1 MHSQKGRIPRKL
13 LHTAVIICFAVLCLA
28 SIEMASAKY
37 SFQSHGNDSA
47 SVACFSPSLISEN
60 NIDISD
66 IKKPG
71 DVSTEKTFKVQ
82 NFSGNSVSEVTM
94 KYTISLKTTGN
105 LPLHYTVL
113 DNERNILAD
122 WNCDGISGNQ
132 RYEYTASS
140 LIFAPGV
147 EGIHNYILKVDWP
160 SSQNAAQFA
169 GMTDAVYVSVKWEQ
183 VD

>member
-13 LHTAVIICFAVLCLA
+13 LHTAVIICVAVLCLT
-28 SIEMASAKY
+28 SVGITSAKY
-37 SFQSHGNDSA
+37 ISQSHGNDSA

-71 DVSTEKTFKVQ
+71 DSTEKTFKVQ
-82 NFSGNSVSEVTM
+82 NFSGGSVSEVTM
-94 KYTISLKTTGN
+94 KYKIILKTTGN
-105 LPLHYTVL
+105 LPLTFTLLDANGNSLKVWDCNGTNGQREYQYESPTVF
-113 DNERNILAD
+113 
-122 WNCDGISGNQ
+122 S
-132 RYEYTASS
+132 
-140 LIFAPGV
+140 PGV
-147 EGIHNYILKVDWP
+147 AQTHDYTIRAQWQSDR
-160 SSQNAAQFA
+160 NAARFS

>member
-13 LHTAVIICFAVLCLA
+13 LHTAVIICVAVLCLT
-28 SIEMASAKY
+28 SVGITSAKY
-37 SFQSHGNDSA
+37 ISQSHGNDSA
-47 SVACFSPSLISEN
+47 SVASFSPSLVYDN

-71 DVSTEKTFKVQ
+71 DSTTKTFEVR
-82 NFSGNSVSEVTM
+82 NYSGDSGVSEVTI

-105 LPLHYTVL
+105 LPLRFTLL
-113 DNERNILAD
+113 DTH
-122 WNCDGISGNQ
+122 GHS
-132 RYEYTASS
+132 
-140 LIFAPGV
+140 
-147 EGIHNYILKVDWP
+147 LKVWECNGTNGQQEYKYESLTTVFSP
-160 SSQNAAQFA
+160 GTPQSHTYQLKAEWSNTQNDSKFS

>member
-13 LHTAVIICFAVLCLA
+13 LHTAVIICVAALCLA

-37 SFQSHGNDSA
+37 IFQSHGNDSA
-47 SVACFSPSLISEN
+47 SVARFSPALINEN

-71 DVSTEKTFKVQ
+71 DSTTQTFKVQ
-82 NFSGNSVSEVTM
+82 NFSGDSGVSEVTI

-105 LPLHYTVL
+105 LPLTFTLLDADGNSLEVWDCNGTNGQREYQYESPTVF
-113 DNERNILAD
+113 
-122 WNCDGISGNQ
+122 S
-132 RYEYTASS
+132 
-140 LIFAPGV
+140 PGV
-147 EGIHNYILKVDWP
+147 AETHDYTIRAQWQSDR
-160 SSQNAAQFA
+160 NAAQFS

>member
-13 LHTAVIICFAVLCLA
+13 LHTAVIICVAALCLA
-28 SIEMASAKY
+28 SIEIASAKY
-37 SFQSHGNDSA
+37 IFQSHGNDSA
-47 SVACFSPSLISEN
+47 SVARFSPALINEN

-71 DVSTEKTFKVQ
+71 DITTKTFKVQ
-82 NFSGNSVSEVTM
+82 NFSGGRVSEVAM

-105 LPLHYTVL
+105 LPLRFTLIDTHGNSLVWDCNGTNGQREYQYESPTVF
-113 DNERNILAD
+113 
-122 WNCDGISGNQ
+122 S
-132 RYEYTASS
+132 
-140 LIFAPGV
+140 PGV
-147 EGIHNYILKVDWP
+147 AETHDYTIRAQWQSDR
-160 SSQNAAQFA
+160 NAAQFS

>member
-13 LHTAVIICFAVLCLA
+13 LHTAVIICVAALCLA

-37 SFQSHGNDSA
+37 IFQSHGNDSA
-47 SVACFSPSLISEN
+47 SVARFSPSLISEN

-71 DVSTEKTFKVQ
+71 DSTEKTFKVQ
-82 NFSGNSVSEVTM
+82 NFSGGSVSEVTM
-94 KYTISLKTTGN
+94 TYTITLKTTGN
-105 LPLHYTVL
+105 LPLCFTLL
-113 DNERNILAD
+113 DAD
-122 WNCDGISGNQ
+122 GNSLEVWECNGTNGQ
-132 RYEYTASS
+132 QKYEYES
-140 LIFAPGV
+140 LTVFSPGTPQS
-147 EGIHNYILKVDWP
+147 HTYQLKAEW
-160 SSQNAAQFA
+160 SNTQNDSKFS

>member
-13 LHTAVIICFAVLCLA
+13 LHTAVIICVAALCLA

-37 SFQSHGNDSA
+37 IFQSHGNDSA
-47 SVACFSPSLISEN
+47 SVARFSPALINEN
-60 NIDISD
+60 NIDISG

-71 DVSTEKTFKVQ
+71 DSTTKTFEVR
-82 NFSGNSVSEVTM
+82 NYSGDSGVSEVTI

-105 LPLHYTVL
+105 LPLTFTLL
-113 DNERNILAD
+113 DAN
-122 WNCDGISGNQ
+122 GN
-132 RYEYTASS
+132 S
-140 LIFAPGV
+140 
-147 EGIHNYILKVDWP
+147 LKVWDCNGTNGQREYKYESLTTVFSPGTPQSHTYQLKAEWP
-160 SSQNAAQFA
+160 NTQKDSKFS

>member
-13 LHTAVIICFAVLCLA
+13 LHTAVIICVAALCLA

-37 SFQSHGNDSA
+37 IFQSHGNDSA
-47 SVACFSPSLISEN
+47 SVARFSPALITEN
-60 NIDISD
+60 NIDISG

-71 DVSTEKTFKVQ
+71 YSTEKTFTVQ
-82 NFSGNSVSEVTM
+82 NFSGDSVSEVTM

-105 LPLHYTVL
+105 LPLTFTLLDAAGNSLVWDCNGTNGQQEYKYESPTVF
-113 DNERNILAD
+113 
-122 WNCDGISGNQ
+122 S
-132 RYEYTASS
+132 
-140 LIFAPGV
+140 PGTPQS
-147 EGIHNYILKVDWP
+147 HTYQLKAEWP
-160 SSQNAAQFA
+160 NTQNDSKFS

>member
-13 LHTAVIICFAVLCLA
+13 LHTAIVVGLSVLCLT

-37 SFQSHGNDSA
+37 ISQSHGNDSA
-47 SVACFSPSLISEN
+47 SVARFSPSLISEN

-71 DVSTEKTFKVQ
+71 DSTEKKTFTVQ
-82 NFSGNSVSEVTM
+82 NFSGDNVSEVTM

-105 LPLHYTVL
+105 LPLCFTL
-113 DNERNILAD
+113 FDAD
-122 WNCDGISGNQ
+122 GNSLEVWDYNGTNGQ
-132 RYEYTASS
+132 RKYEYECPLVFSPGTAQ
-140 LIFAPGV
+140 A
-147 EGIHNYILKVDWP
+147 HNYKLKAEWP
-160 SSQNAAQFA
+160 AGQNGAQFA
-169 GMTDAVYVSVKWEQ
+169 GLTDAVYLSVIWEQ

>member
-13 LHTAVIICFAVLCLA
+13 LHTAVIICVAVLCLT
-28 SIEMASAKY
+28 SVGITSAKY
-37 SFQSHGNDSA
+37 ISQSHGNDSA
-47 SVACFSPSLISEN
+47 SVASFSPSLVYDN

-71 DVSTEKTFKVQ
+71 DSTEKPFKVQ
-82 NFSGNSVSEVTM
+82 NFSGDSVSEVTM

-105 LPLHYTVL
+105 LPLCFTLLDADGNSLEVWDCNGTNGQREYKYESPTVF
-113 DNERNILAD
+113 
-122 WNCDGISGNQ
+122 S
-132 RYEYTASS
+132 
-140 LIFAPGV
+140 PGV
-147 EGIHNYILKVDWP
+147 AQTHDYTIRAQWQSDR
-160 SSQNAAQFA
+160 NAAQFS

>member
-13 LHTAVIICFAVLCLA
+13 LHTAVIICVAALCLA

-37 SFQSHGNDSA
+37 IFQSHGNDSA
-47 SVACFSPSLISEN
+47 SVACFSPALINEN
-60 NIDISD
+60 NIDISG

-71 DVSTEKTFKVQ
+71 DSTTKTFEVR
-82 NFSGNSVSEVTM
+82 NYSGDSGVSEVTI

-105 LPLHYTVL
+105 LPLRFTLL
-113 DNERNILAD
+113 DTHGHSLKAWDCNGMN
-122 WNCDGISGNQ
+122 GQ
-132 RYEYTASS
+132 REYKYECP
-140 LIFAPGV
+140 LVFRPGTRQS
-147 EGIHNYILKVDWP
+147 HTYQLKAEWP
-160 SSQNAAQFA
+160 NTQKDSKFS

>member
-13 LHTAVIICFAVLCLA
+13 LHTAVIICFAVLCLV

-37 SFQSHGNDSA
+37 ISQTHGNDSA

-71 DVSTEKTFKVQ
+71 DSTEKTFKVQ
-82 NFSGNSVSEVTM
+82 NFSGDSVSEVTM

-105 LPLHYTVL
+105 LPLCFTLLDADGNSLEVWDCNGTNGQQEYKYESPTVF
-113 DNERNILAD
+113 
-122 WNCDGISGNQ
+122 S
-132 RYEYTASS
+132 
-140 LIFAPGV
+140 PGTTQS
-147 EGIHNYILKVDWP
+147 HAYQLKAEW
-160 SSQNAAQFA
+160 SNTQNDSKFS

>member
-13 LHTAVIICFAVLCLA
+13 LHTAVIICVAVLCLT
-28 SIEMASAKY
+28 SVGITSAKY
-37 SFQSHGNDSA
+37 ISQSHGNDSA
-47 SVACFSPSLISEN
+47 SVASFSPSLVYDN

-71 DVSTEKTFKVQ
+71 DSTEKTIKVQ
-82 NFSGNSVSEVTM
+82 NFSGDNVSEVTM

-105 LPLHYTVL
+105 LPLCFTLLDADGNSLEVWDCNGTNGQREYKYESPTVF
-113 DNERNILAD
+113 
-122 WNCDGISGNQ
+122 S
-132 RYEYTASS
+132 
-140 LIFAPGV
+140 PGV
-147 EGIHNYILKVDWP
+147 AGTHDYTIRAQWQ
-160 SSQNAAQFA
+160 SGRNAARFS

>member
-13 LHTAVIICFAVLCLA
+13 LHTAVIICVAALCLA

-37 SFQSHGNDSA
+37 IFQSHGNDSA
-47 SVACFSPSLISEN
+47 SVARFSPALINEN
-60 NIDISD
+60 NIDISG

-71 DVSTEKTFKVQ
+71 DSTTKTFKVQ
-82 NFSGNSVSEVTM
+82 NFSGDSGVSEVTI

-105 LPLHYTVL
+105 LPLHFTLL
-113 DNERNILAD
+113 DVY
-122 WNCDGISGNQ
+122 GNSLNVVWECNGTNGQ
-132 RYEYTASS
+132 REYQYECPLVFS
-140 LIFAPGV
+140 PGTLQS
-147 EGIHNYILKVDWP
+147 HTYQLKAEWP
-160 SSQNAAQFA
+160 NTQKDSKFS

>member
-13 LHTAVIICFAVLCLA
+13 LHTAVIICVAVLCLT
-28 SIEMASAKY
+28 SVGITSAKY
-37 SFQSHGNDSA
+37 ISQSHGNDSA

-71 DVSTEKTFKVQ
+71 DSTEKTFTVQ
-82 NFSGNSVSEVTM
+82 NFSGDNVSEVTM

-105 LPLHYTVL
+105 LPLCFTLLDADGNSLEVWDCNGTNGQREYQYESPTVF
-113 DNERNILAD
+113 
-122 WNCDGISGNQ
+122 S
-132 RYEYTASS
+132 
-140 LIFAPGV
+140 PGV
-147 EGIHNYILKVDWP
+147 AETHDYTIRAQWQSDR
-160 SSQNAAQFA
+160 NAARFS

>member
-13 LHTAVIICFAVLCLA
+13 LHTAVIICVAVLCLA
-28 SIEMASAKY
+28 SIEMAWAKY
-37 SFQSHGNDSA
+37 ILQSHGNDSA
-47 SVACFSPSLISEN
+47 SVARFSPSLISEN

-71 DVSTEKTFKVQ
+71 DSTEKTFKVQ
-82 NFSGNSVSEVTM
+82 NFSGGRVSEVTM

-105 LPLHYTVL
+105 LPLRFTLIDTH
-113 DNERNILAD
+113 
-122 WNCDGISGNQ
+122 GNSLVWDCNGTNGQ
-132 RYEYTASS
+132 REYKYECPLVFS
-140 LIFAPGV
+140 PGTTQS
-147 EGIHNYILKVDWP
+147 HAYQLKAEW
-160 SSQNAAQFA
+160 SNTQNDSKFS

>member
-28 SIEMASAKY
+28 SIEMAWAKY
-37 SFQSHGNDSA
+37 ILQSHGNDSA
-47 SVACFSPSLISEN
+47 SVARFSPSLISEN

-71 DVSTEKTFKVQ
+71 DSTEKTFKVQ
-82 NFSGNSVSEVTM
+82 NFSGDSVSEVTM

-105 LPLHYTVL
+105 LPLCFTLLDADGNSLEVWECNGTNGQREYKYESPTVF
-113 DNERNILAD
+113 
-122 WNCDGISGNQ
+122 S
-132 RYEYTASS
+132 
-140 LIFAPGV
+140 PGTTQS
-147 EGIHNYILKVDWP
+147 HAYQLKAEW
-160 SSQNAAQFA
+160 SNTQNDSKFS

>member
-13 LHTAVIICFAVLCLA
+13 LHTAVIICVAVLCLT
-28 SIEMASAKY
+28 SVGITSAKY
-37 SFQSHGNDSA
+37 ISQSHGNDSA

-71 DVSTEKTFKVQ
+71 DSTEKTFKVQ
-82 NFSGNSVSEVTM
+82 NFSGDSVSEVTM

-105 LPLHYTVL
+105 LPLCFTLL
-113 DNERNILAD
+113 DAD
-122 WNCDGISGNQ
+122 GNSLEVWDCNGTSGQ
-132 RYEYTASS
+132 QKYEYESPLVFS
-140 LIFAPGV
+140 PGV
-147 EGIHNYILKVDWP
+147 AQTHDYTIRAQWQSDR
-160 SSQNAAQFA
+160 NAARFS

>member
-13 LHTAVIICFAVLCLA
+13 LHTAVIICVAVLCLT
-28 SIEMASAKY
+28 SVGITSAKY
-37 SFQSHGNDSA
+37 IFQSHGNDSA

-71 DVSTEKTFKVQ
+71 DSTEKTFTVQ
-82 NFSGNSVSEVTM
+82 NVSGDNVSEVTM

-105 LPLHYTVL
+105 LPLCFTLLDADGNSLEVWDCNGTNGQREYKYESPTVF
-113 DNERNILAD
+113 
-122 WNCDGISGNQ
+122 S
-132 RYEYTASS
+132 
-140 LIFAPGV
+140 PGV
-147 EGIHNYILKVDWP
+147 AGTHDYTIRAQWQSDR
-160 SSQNAAQFA
+160 NAARFS

>member
-28 SIEMASAKY
+28 SIEMAWAKY
-37 SFQSHGNDSA
+37 IFQSHGNDSA

-71 DVSTEKTFKVQ
+71 DSTEKTFKVQ
-82 NFSGNSVSEVTM
+82 NFSGDSVSEVTM

-105 LPLHYTVL
+105 LPLRFTLIDTH
-113 DNERNILAD
+113 
-122 WNCDGISGNQ
+122 GNSLVWDCNGTNGQ
-132 RYEYTASS
+132 REYKYECP
-140 LIFAPGV
+140 LVFRPGTRQS
-147 EGIHNYILKVDWP
+147 HTYQLKAEW
-160 SSQNAAQFA
+160 SNTQNDSKFS

>member
-13 LHTAVIICFAVLCLA
+13 LHTAVIICVAVLCLT
-28 SIEMASAKY
+28 SVGITSAKY
-37 SFQSHGNDSA
+37 ISQSHGNDSA

-71 DVSTEKTFKVQ
+71 DSTEKTFKVQ
-82 NFSGNSVSEVTM
+82 NFSGGSVSEVTM
-94 KYTISLKTTGN
+94 TYTITLKTTGN
-105 LPLHYTVL
+105 LPLCFTLLDADGNSLEVWDCNGTSGQREYKYESPTVF
-113 DNERNILAD
+113 
-122 WNCDGISGNQ
+122 S
-132 RYEYTASS
+132 
-140 LIFAPGV
+140 PGTTQS
-147 EGIHNYILKVDWP
+147 HAYQLKAEW
-160 SSQNAAQFA
+160 SNTQNDSKFS